1 MDFLPQTG
9 FLTMIAN
16 ATLMVKVVMVIL
28 LFMSVTTW
36 SIIIFKLI
44 VFGRFKSQVRAHL
57 RLFEAASDLVTGM
70 KLLRENSG
78 SPLYTIGYRAV
89 LEIQKLEQANLSPN
103 IKFRVAEDNVRR
115 TLKQGVSSQLKVL
128 SNSLAFLAT
137 CGSAAPFIGLFGT
150 VWGIMHSFHSIGLQK
165 SASLATVAPGISEA
179 LIATAIGLAVAIPA
193 TMAYN
198 YFLGQLNAIQTE
210 LINFAGTFLNRVQM
224 ELPWLKREE

>member
-9 FLTMIAN
+9 FWVMINN
-16 ATLMVKVVMVIL
+16 ATLMVKIVMAIL
-28 LFMSVTTW
+28 LFMSFTTW
-36 SIIIFKLI
+36 SIIFFKLI
-44 VFGRFKSQVRAHL
+44 VFSRFKSQVKSHL
-57 RLFEAASDLVTGM
+57 RLFETASDLVTGM
-70 KLLRENSG
+70 KLLKDNSG
-78 SPLYTIGYRAV
+78 SPLYTIGYRGV
-89 LEIQKLEQANLSPN
+89 LEIQKLEQANLAPN
-103 IKFRVAEDNVRR
+103 VKFRVAEDNVRR
-115 TLKQGVSSQLKVL
+115 ALKQGVSLQLKNL
-128 SNSLAFLAT
+128 SGSLSFLAT

-193 TMAYN
+193 SMAYN